1 MPKISSDTRHMGS
14 WNMKWRRR
22 RADNFLYEKEQRKK
36 RSAYYIFKKGN
47 MNIPKFTNKD
57 MSLIHAY
64 KVYGNPHMKWGELNT
79 LNSILDLGSSVFHGL
94 IPPHMVHLHPTSRG
108 SQVNVAP

>member
-1 MPKISSDTRHMGS
+1 
-14 WNMKWRRR
+14 MK
-22 RADNFLYEKEQRKK
+22 KKRKK
-36 RSAYYIFKKGN
+36 GLLIIYLKKDN

-64 KVYGNPHMKWGELNT
+64 KVYGNPHMKLGELNT